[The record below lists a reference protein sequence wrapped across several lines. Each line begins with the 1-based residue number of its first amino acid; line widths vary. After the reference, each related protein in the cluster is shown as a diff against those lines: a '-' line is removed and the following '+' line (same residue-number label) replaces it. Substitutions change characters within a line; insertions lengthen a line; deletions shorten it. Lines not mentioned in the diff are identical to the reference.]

1 MSKELYDILIVGA
14 GSSGMP
20 CAITAAQAG
29 AKVLVLEK
37 DERIGGTFHWTGG
50 HMSAG
55 GTRRQKELGIE
66 DSPDK
71 HYADIMRICEGS
83 GDLDLIRLAVDEAP
97 HTIDWLDD
105 LGFEWAAECPR
116 IIYGHIPYETA
127 RTHYG
132 TEMGYSFLK
141 VLMPLWEKEVAAGR
155 ISCHLNT
162 CMEALI
168 HEGGEIVG
176 VKASGQH
183 YYAKH
188 TVLTTG
194 GYGADANYFAQM
206 HPKAAPLISAT
217 NTNSTGDGQKIVSAA
232 GGQMRFQET
241 HVPSLGGI
249 EMEKGSQRADFKQA
263 WAMVLT
269 SVYRQPR
276 EIYVNAEAT
285 RFMAEDEANPDTRER
300 SVGKQTGQKFWMIFD
315 EAALSETN
323 EEGVE
328 NPLIIGWNAERI
340 RAEAEREVSLWKAES
355 IEELAEK
362 AGLDK
367 GALRASIEK
376 FNQQVEANQDEDFG
390 RTYLKNSIKEGP
402 FYALLS
408 YASVLVTF
416 AGLTVNKEL
425 QVLDEYGNPFPGL
438 YAAGEILGLGATSGK
453 AFCSGMAITPAL
465 SFGRILG
472 RTLSKKL

>member
-1 MSKELYDILIVGA
+1 MSRERYDILIVGA
-14 GSSGMP
+14 GTSGMT
-20 CAITAAQAG
+20 CAITAAQRG
-29 AKVLVLEK
+29 THVLVLEK

-71 HYADIMRICEGS
+71 HYEDIMRICEGT
-83 GDLDLIRLAVDEAP
+83 GDLNLIRMAVDEAP
-97 HTIDWLDD
+97 HTLDWLDD

-141 VLMPLWEKEVAAGR
+141 VLMPLWEEEVAAGR
-155 ISCHLNT
+155 ITCHLNT
-162 CMEALI
+162 QMDALI
-168 HEGGEIVG
+168 NEGDRIIG
-176 VKASGQH
+176 VKAAGNH
-183 YYAKH
+183 FFADH
-188 TVLTTG
+188 IVLTSG
-194 GYGADANYFAQM
+194 GYGADAKFFAEM
-206 HPKAAPLISAT
+206 HPEEAPLVSAT
-217 NTNSTGDGQKIVSAA
+217 NTNSTGDGQKIVTAA
-232 GGQMRFQET
+232 GGRIRFQET

-249 EMEKGSQRADFKQA
+249 EMEKDSGRADFKQA

-276 EIYVNAEAT
+276 EIYVNSEAK

-300 SVGKQTGQKFWMIFD
+300 RVSKEPGQKFWMIFD

-323 EEGVE
+323 EEGIE

-340 RAEAEREVSLWKAES
+340 RAEAERGVSLWKADS
-355 IEELAEK
+355 LEELAGK
-362 AGLDK
+362 AGLDAVQLK
-367 GALRASIEK
+367 ASVDR
-376 FNQQVEANQDEDFG
+376 FNQQVEADHDPDFG
-390 RTYLKNSIKEGP
+390 RSYLKNSIKEGP

-416 AGLTVNKEL
+416 AGLDVNKKL
-425 QVLDEYGNPFPGL
+425 QVLDEKGNPIAGL

-472 RTLSKKL
+472 RTLS

>member
-1 MSKELYDILIVGA
+1 MSKDIYDILIVGA
-14 GSSGMP
+14 GTSGMT
-20 CAITAAQAG
+20 CAITAAQKG
-29 AKVLVLEK
+29 ARVLVLEK
-37 DERIGGTFHWTGG
+37 DSRIGGTFHWTGG
-50 HMSAG
+50 HMSGG

-66 DSPDK
+66 DSPDQ
-71 HYADIMRICEGS
+71 HYEDIMRICEGS
-83 GDLDLIRLAVDEAP
+83 GDLDLIRMAVDEAP

-105 LGFEWAAECPR
+105 LGFEWAPECPR
-116 IIYGHIPYETA
+116 IIYGHIPYKTA

-141 VLMPLWEKEVAAGR
+141 VLMPLWEKEVLARR
-155 ISCHLNT
+155 ISFHLNKP
-162 CMEALI
+162 MDALI
-168 HEGGEIVG
+168 NEGNKIVG
-176 VKASGQH
+176 VKAGTEH
-183 YYAKH
+183 YYAKNI
-188 TVLTTG
+188 VLTTG
-194 GYGADANYFAQM
+194 GYGADGEFFAQM
-206 HPKAAPLISAT
+206 HPEAAPLVSAT
-217 NTNSTGDGQKIVSAA
+217 NTHSTGDGQKIVVAA
-232 GGQMRFQET
+232 GGQMRYQET

-276 EIYVNAEAT
+276 EIYLNAEGK

-300 SVGKQTGQKFWMIFD
+300 SVGKQSGQKFWMIFD

-340 RAEAEREVSLWKAES
+340 RAEAAREVSLWKADS
-355 IEELAEK
+355 LEELALK
-362 AGLDK
+362 SGLEAE
-367 GALRASIEK
+367 ALKESVKR
-376 FNQQVEANQDEDFG
+376 FNQQVAANQDEDFG
-390 RTYLKNSIKEGP
+390 RTYLKNPIKEGP

-416 AGLTVNKEL
+416 AGLEVNKEL
-425 QVLDEYGNPFPGL
+425 QVLDEKGNPFPGL

-472 RTLSKKL
+472 RNLS